1 MRRLPAGFVALALL
15 ALTATACGSSS
26 SDSGSGS
33 GSGSSGTSSGGLTTV
48 KVGVIPIVDVAPVY
62 LGEKQGFYRE
72 RGLDLT
78 LETGQGGAA
87 IVPGVVSGQFQF
99 GFSNTTSL
107 MIAQSRN
114 VPVRAVANGVA
125 STGKAGADFG
135 GVVVKGDS
143 PVKSP
148 KDLAGKKVA
157 VNTLQN
163 IGDTSV
169 RESVRKAGGDPTK
182 VEFVELA
189 FDRMPA
195 ALDAGQVDAAWVVEP
210 SLAVVKEQG
219 GRVVASNFVDVSP
232 DLTIALYFTSDKLA
246 QQDPELVEK
255 FAEATRESLAYA
267 NSHPDEVRDILTTY
281 TKIPEKTL
289 AAMTLPEWPEE
300 PDRAS
305 LERLGELGRAD
316 GLFEKAPDL
325 DALLP

>member
-1 MRRLPAGFVALALL
+1 MRRLPAGLVAVALL
-15 ALTATACGSSS
+15 AVAATACGSSS
-26 SDSGSGS
+26 S
-33 GSGSSGTSSGGLTTV
+33 GSSGKSSDGVTTV
-48 KVGVIPIVDVAPVY
+48 RVGVIPIVDVAPIY
-62 LGEKQGFYRE
+62 LGEKKGFYKE

-78 LETGQGGAA
+78 LETSQGGAA

-107 MIAQSRN
+107 MVARSRN

-157 VNTLQN
+157 VNTLKN

-169 RESVRKAGGDPTK
+169 RESVRKAGGDPRS
-182 VEFVELA
+182 VEFVELP
-189 FDRMPA
+189 FDQMPA

-210 SLAVVKEQG
+210 SLSVAREQG
-219 GRVVASNFVDVSP
+219 ARVVASNFVDVSP

-246 QQDPELVEK
+246 QQDPDLVKK

-267 NSHPDEVRDILTTY
+267 AGHPDEVRDILATY
-281 TKIPEKTL
+281 TKIPEKTVQAL
-289 AAMTLPEWPEE
+289 TLPRWPEE

-305 LERLGELGRAD
+305 LERLGELGRQD
-316 GLFEKAPDL
+316 GLFDEAPDL

>member
-1 MRRLPAGFVALALL
+1 MRRLPAGLVAVALL
-15 ALTATACGSSS
+15 AVAATACGSSS
-26 SDSGSGS
+26 S
-33 GSGSSGTSSGGLTTV
+33 GSSGKSSDGVTTV
-48 KVGVIPIVDVAPVY
+48 KVGVIPIVDVAPIY
-62 LGEKQGFYRE
+62 LGEKKGFYKE

-78 LETGQGGAA
+78 LETSQGGAA

-107 MIAQSRN
+107 MVARSRN

-143 PVKSP
+143 AVKSP

-157 VNTLQN
+157 VNTLKN

-169 RESVRKAGGDPTK
+169 RESVRKAGGDPK
-182 VEFVELA
+182 SVEFVELP
-189 FDRMPA
+189 FDQMPA

-210 SLAVVKEQG
+210 SLSVAREQG
-219 GRVVASNFVDVSP
+219 ARVVASNFVDVSP

-246 QQDPELVEK
+246 QQDPDLVKK

-267 NSHPDEVRDILTTY
+267 AGHPDEVRDTLAAY
-281 TKIPEKTL
+281 TKIPEKTVQAL
-289 AAMTLPEWPEE
+289 TLPRWPED

-305 LERLGELGRAD
+305 LERLGELGRQD
-316 GLFEKAPDL
+316 GLFDGAPDL

>member
-1 MRRLPAGFVALALL
+1 MRRLPAGLAAVALL
-15 ALTATACGSSS
+15 AVAATACGSSS
-26 SDSGSGS
+26 S
-33 GSGSSGTSSGGLTTV
+33 GSSGKSSDGVTAV

-62 LGEKQGFYRE
+62 LGVKQGFYKK

-78 LETGQGGAA
+78 LETSQGGAA

-107 MIAQSRN
+107 MVAQSRD

-143 PVKSP
+143 PVKSA

-157 VNTLQN
+157 VNTLKN

-169 RESVRKAGGDPTK
+169 RDSVRKAGGDPRS
-182 VEFVELA
+182 VRFVELP
-189 FDRMPA
+189 FDQMPA

-210 SLAVVKEQG
+210 SLSVAKEQG
-219 GRVVASNFVDVSP
+219 ARVVASNFVDVSP

-246 QQDPELVEK
+246 RQDPELVKK

-267 NSHPDEVRDILTTY
+267 AGHPDEVRETLATY

-289 AAMTLPEWPEE
+289 QALTLPRWPEA

-305 LERLGELGRAD
+305 LERLGELGQRD
-316 GLFEKAPDL
+316 GLFDEAPDL